1 MAHRSLPGWPL
12 RPLLLAL
19 FVLLATAPLA
29 PAQARRAEENV
40 TWAWAQVLRASPVYR
55 MVQVPTTEQR
65 CTAAPP
71 AANGSAGRE
80 TCRTVPV
87 VYQERRLVGYDV
99 EYAWKGEKYM
109 SRLAAD
115 PGARLRIR
123 IAVVPDDP
131 AMEQH

>member
-1 MAHRSLPGWPL
+1 MDL
-12 RPLLLAL
+12 RPFYLAL
-19 FVLLATAPLA
+19 VLTTVASA
-29 PAQARRAEENV
+29 PAQARLAEENV
-40 TWAWAQVLRASPVYR
+40 TWAWAQVLRSSPVYR

-65 CTAAPP
+65 CDPPVP
-71 AANGSAGRE
+71 AANGRPARE
-80 TCRTVPV
+80 NCRTVPV

-99 EYAWKGEKYM
+99 EYVYKGEKYM

-115 PGARLRIR
+115 PGSRLRIR

>member
-1 MAHRSLPGWPL
+1 MALRTGLIALSLT
-12 RPLLLAL
+12 LAA
-19 FVLLATAPLA
+19 VLPA
-29 PAQARRAEENV
+29 PARAAEENV
-40 TWAWAQVLRASPVYR
+40 TWAWAQVLRSSPVYR

-65 CTAAPP
+65 CDAPTP
-71 AANGSAGRE
+71 ALNGRPAHDN
-80 TCRTVPV
+80 CHTVPV
-87 VYQERRLVGYDV
+87 TYQERRLVGYDV

-115 PGARLRIR
+115 PGSRLRIR

>member
-1 MAHRSLPGWPL
+1 MAL
-12 RPLLLAL
+12 RHLLL
-19 FVLLATAPLA
+19 VLLLLLSTAPLA
-29 PAQARRAEENV
+29 PAWALRAEENV

-55 MVQVPTTEQR
+55 MVQVPTSEER
-65 CTAAPP
+65 CTAATPT
-71 AANGSAGRE
+71 ANGSSGRE

-99 EYAWKGEKYM
+99 EYAYKGEKYM

-131 AMEQH
+131 AMEQR

>member
-1 MAHRSLPGWPL
+1 MAL

-19 FVLLATAPLA
+19 LLVLASAPVA
-29 PAQARRAEENV
+29 PAQALRAEENV

-65 CTAAPP
+65 CSAADP
-71 AANGSAGRE
+71 AASGGGARE
-80 TCRTVPV
+80 NCRTVPV

-99 EYAWKGEKYM
+99 EYAYKGEKYM

-131 AMEQH
+131 AMERR